1 MIDIK
6 EKIIDYFNSGIK
18 DTKDFK
24 IGIEHEKFL
33 FNNQDNKRI
42 DYLKIKEMFSALLEF
57 GWNPILENKNIIGL
71 NKGGKNITLEPGNQ
85 IELSGDKLNHIHE
98 ACAESYD
105 YLFELKQVTKKL
117 DISIVSAGFD
127 PISKLSE
134 IPNNP
139 KQRYKIMTKDM
150 PLGGK
155 LSLDMMYRTCGT
167 QLNIDYNSEKDF
179 EKKFK
184 VINSIVPISIALFAN
199 SSIVEKKK
207 SGYLSYRSKVWQNT
221 SRGGLPKIFLENLNF
236 EKYADF
242 VLNFPILFI
251 KDKEQYLSGQK
262 YKFLDFMNGKIGE
275 INNRIPNEND
285 LSTHLSTIF
294 TENRLKKY
302 IELRSMD
309 TCGWDCLC
317 AGPAFY
323 VGILYGNLEEVYEL
337 ISKWDKDKI
346 INAYL
351 EAPQKGFNTQLMG
364 KDLLYWASTLL
375 NLSRKG
381 LEKRDI
387 LNKSGKN
394 ETLFLNHLQKVID
407 NKTTNADHMISKF
420 SKNEDLSELYD
431 K

>member
-1 MIDIK
+1 MIDTK
-6 EKIIDYFNSGIK
+6 EQIIEYFKSGIK
-18 DTKDFK
+18 DKKNFK

-33 FNNQDNKRI
+33 FDNNSNKRI

-57 GWNPILENKNIIGL
+57 GWNPILEKNNVIAL

-85 IELSGDKLNHIHE
+85 IELSGEKLNHIHE
-98 ACAESYD
+98 ACAESQD

-117 DISIVSAGFD
+117 NLSIVSAGFD
-127 PISKLSE
+127 PISKINE

-139 KQRYKIMTKDM
+139 KQRYKLMTKDM

-167 QLNIDYNSEKDF
+167 QLNIDYESEEDF
-179 EKKFK
+179 VKKFK
-184 VINSIVPISIALFAN
+184 VVNSIVPISIALFAN

-207 SGYLSYRSKVWQNT
+207 SNYLSYRSKVWQNT
-221 SRGGLPKIFLENLNF
+221 SRGGLPKIFFENLDF
-236 EKYADF
+236 EKYAEF
-242 VLNFPILFI
+242 VMNFPILFI
-251 KDKEQYLSGQK
+251 QEKENYISGQK
-262 YKFLDFMNGKIGE
+262 YKFIDFMNGKINE
-275 INNRIPNEND
+275 INNRFPTEKD

-317 AGPAFY
+317 AGPAFN
-323 VGILYGNLEEVYEL
+323 VGMLYGNLDETHDI

-351 EAPQKGFNTQLMG
+351 EAPKKGFNTQLMG

-381 LEKRDI
+381 LEQRDI
-387 LNKSGKN
+387 LNKSKKN
-394 ETLFLNHLQKVID
+394 ETLFLNHLQNVIN
-407 NKTTNADHMISKF
+407 NKTTNADHMIRKF
-420 SKNEDLSELYD
+420 SKNEDLNELYD